1 MAQDFGDDVGEILFI
16 RLIGRYCE
24 KAAGIILKGTMT
36 DAVQRYHQQK
46 LELEGK
52 SKEYTRLSFRIR

>member
-16 RLIGRYCE
+16 CLIGRYCE

-52 SKEYTRLSFRIR
+52 